1 MALGSRIGF
10 TENKRPVFV
19 CICEIACLL
28 LQMNRLLKYMCHHFY
43 FCVQKEAAV
52 GGLKAAHADKLWVC
66 SEVRTVSFAAYVL
79 AHI

>member
-1 MALGSRIGF
+1 
-10 TENKRPVFV
+10 
-19 CICEIACLL
+19 
-28 LQMNRLLKYMCHHFY
+28 MNRLLKYMCHHFC

-52 GGLKAAHADKLWVC
+52 GGLKAAHADKLRVC